1 MDKFTEAYKKVIKE
15 DAVRE
20 MSQKEFPE
28 ELTKAIQEL
37 VKIRE
42 KVNKRMEE
50 EKELD
55 AKLRE
60 IGKTINKYEAAAAKK
75 GMTIPNKFINSV
87 WSTLE
92 DLH

>member
-1 MDKFTEAYKKVIKE
+1 MNKFDETYNKIIKE
-15 DAVRE
+15 DAAKE
-20 MSQKEFPE
+20 MSEKEFPE
-28 ELTKAIQEL
+28 ELKKAIQEL

-60 IGKTINKYEAAAAKK
+60 IGKTINKYEAAAAKQGK
-75 GMTIPNKFINSV
+75 TIPNKFISSV

>member
-1 MDKFTEAYKKVIKE
+1 MNKFDETYNKIIKE
-15 DAVRE
+15 DAI
-20 MSQKEFPE
+20 KELAEKDFPE

-55 AKLRE
+55 AKLRD

-75 GMTIPNKFINSV
+75 GMTIPNKFISSV